1 MAVPGEGAVTSLRQT
16 TEEVVALYA
25 RMTTIHS
32 PAERMDEGI
41 DKVKNEVVGAI
52 REVPGFKGIIGL
64 VDRTANTGVTLSLWE
79 SLEAMEEA
87 EVEGARLRD
96 EAAKAM
102 KAETE
107 PMVNRYE
114 VVLIEVDTPVTAA

>member
-1 MAVPGEGAVTSLRQT
+1 
-16 TEEVVALYA
+16 LYA

-41 DKVKNEVVGAI
+41 AKVKDEIIGMMQQI
-52 REVPGFKGIIGL
+52 PGFKGMIGL
-64 VDRTANTGVTLSLWE
+64 VDRNANTGITLSLWE
-79 SLEAMEEA
+79 DEQAMEAA
-87 EVEGARLRD
+87 EEEGSRLRD

-114 VVLIEVDTPVTAA
+114 VVLIEMQTPVTAER

>member
-1 MAVPGEGAVTSLRQT
+1 LH
-16 TEEVVALYA
+16 A

-32 PAERMDEGI
+32 PAERMDAGI
-41 DKVKNEVVGAI
+41 EKVKDDILPAMRNI
-52 REVPGFKGIIGL
+52 PGFKGIIGL
-64 VDRTANTGVTLSLWE
+64 VDRNANTGITISLWE
-79 SLEAMEEA
+79 DEQAMEQG
-87 EVEGARLRD
+87 EVEGARLRE

-114 VVLIEVDTPVTAA
+114 VVLIEVKTPVTA

>member
-1 MAVPGEGAVTSLRQT
+1 
-16 TEEVVALYA
+16 LYA

-32 PAERMDEGI
+32 PAERMDAGI
-41 DKVKNEVVGAI
+41 DKVKDEVLSAM
-52 REVPGFKGIIGL
+52 REIPGFKGIIGL
-64 VDRTANTGVTLSLWE
+64 VDRNANTGITISLWE
-79 SLEAMEEA
+79 DEQAMEEG

-114 VVLIEVDTPVTAA
+114 VVLIEMKTPVTA

>member
-1 MAVPGEGAVTSLRQT
+1 
-16 TEEVVALYA
+16 LYA

-41 DKVKNEVVGAI
+41 EKVKDEVLGAMKRI
-52 REVPGFKGIIGL
+52 PGFKGIIGL
-64 VDRTANTGVTLSLWE
+64 VDRNANTGITISLWE
-79 SLEAMEEA
+79 DEQAMN
-87 EVEGARLRD
+87 EGEQEGTRLRE

-107 PMVNRYE
+107 PMVNHYE
-114 VVLIEVDTPVTAA
+114 VVLIEVETPVTA

>member
-1 MAVPGEGAVTSLRQT
+1 M
-16 TEEVVALYA
+16 YA
-25 RMTTIHS
+25 RVTTIHS

-41 DKVKNEVVGAI
+41 EKVKDEILAGM
-52 REVPGFKGIIGL
+52 REIAGFKGIIGM
-64 VDRTANTGVTLSLWE
+64 VDRNANTGVTISLWDDERAMQE
-79 SLEAMEEA
+79 SEEQ
-87 EVEGARLRD
+87 GARLRD

-114 VVLIEVDTPVTAA
+114 VVLIEVETPITA

>member
-1 MAVPGEGAVTSLRQT
+1 
-16 TEEVVALYA
+16 
-25 RMTTIHS
+25 MTTIHS

-41 DKVKNEVVGAI
+41 EKVKDEVVTAI
-52 REVPGFKGIIGL
+52 RDIPGFKGIIGL
-64 VDRTANTGVTLSLWE
+64 VDRNANTGITLSLWDSE
-79 SLEAMEEA
+79 EAMDEA
-87 EVEGARLRD
+87 EVEGARLRE

-114 VVLIEVDTPVTAA
+114 VVLLELDAPVRA

>member
-1 MAVPGEGAVTSLRQT
+1 
-16 TEEVVALYA
+16 LYA

-41 DKVKNEVVGAI
+41 EKVKDEVVTAI
-52 REVPGFKGIIGL
+52 RDIPGFKGIIGL
-64 VDRTANTGVTLSLWE
+64 VDRNANTGITLSLWDSE
-79 SLEAMEEA
+79 EAMDEA
-87 EVEGARLRD
+87 EVEGARLRE

-114 VVLIEVDTPVTAA
+114 VVLLELDAPVRA

>member
-1 MAVPGEGAVTSLRQT
+1 
-16 TEEVVALYA
+16 LYA

-41 DKVKNEVVGAI
+41 EKVKDQVVTAI
-52 REVPGFKGIIGL
+52 RDIPGFKGIIGL
-64 VDRTANTGVTLSLWE
+64 VDRNANTGITLSLWDSE
-79 SLEAMEEA
+79 EAMNEA
-87 EVEGARLRD
+87 EVEGARLRE

-114 VVLIEVDTPVTAA
+114 VVLVELDAPVRA

>member
-1 MAVPGEGAVTSLRQT
+1 
-16 TEEVVALYA
+16 LYA

-32 PAERMDEGI
+32 PRERMDEGL
-41 DKVKNEVVGAI
+41 DKVKDDVLPSM
-52 REVPGFKGIIGL
+52 RQMPGFKGIIGL
-64 VDRTANTGVTLSLWE
+64 VDRNANTGITLSLWE
-79 SLEAMEEA
+79 DEQTMQQGEE
-87 EVEGARLRD
+87 EGTRLRD

-114 VVLIEVDTPVTAA
+114 VVYIEVESAVTA

>member
-1 MAVPGEGAVTSLRQT
+1 
-16 TEEVVALYA
+16 LYA

-41 DKVKNEVVGAI
+41 ERVKDQVLAQMKEI
-52 REVPGFKGIIGL
+52 PGFKGIIGL
-64 VDRTANTGVTLSLWE
+64 VDRNANTGVTLSLWE
-79 SLEAMEEA
+79 NEQAMQQGEE
-87 EVEGARLRD
+87 EGARLRD

-114 VVLIEVDTPVTAA
+114 VVLIEVEAPVTTQS

>member
-1 MAVPGEGAVTSLRQT
+1 
-16 TEEVVALYA
+16 LYA

-32 PAERMDEGI
+32 PAEKMDEGI
-41 DKVKNEVVGAI
+41 EKVKEVVVAGMQ
-52 REVPGFKGIIGL
+52 EVAGFKGIIGM
-64 VDRTANTGVTLSLWE
+64 VDRNANTGITISLWE
-79 SLEAMEEA
+79 SEQAMNEGEE
-87 EVEGARLRD
+87 EGARLRE

-114 VVLIEVDTPVTAA
+114 VVLIEVETPITA

>member
-1 MAVPGEGAVTSLRQT
+1 
-16 TEEVVALYA
+16 LYA

-41 DKVKNEVVGAI
+41 EKVKDEVLAGM
-52 REVPGFKGIIGL
+52 REISGFKGIIGL
-64 VDRTANTGVTLSLWE
+64 VDRNANTGVTLSLWE
-79 SLEAMEEA
+79 DEQAMEEG
-87 EVEGARLRD
+87 EEEGARLRA

-114 VVLIEVDTPVTAA
+114 VVLIEIETPITA

>member
-1 MAVPGEGAVTSLRQT
+1 
-16 TEEVVALYA
+16 LYA

-32 PAERMDEGI
+32 PAEKMDEGI
-41 DKVKNEVVGAI
+41 EKVKEVVLAGMK
-52 REVPGFKGIIGL
+52 EVAGFKGIIGM
-64 VDRTANTGVTLSLWE
+64 VDRNANTGITISLWE
-79 SLEAMEEA
+79 NEQAMNEGEE
-87 EVEGARLRD
+87 EGARLRE

-114 VVLIEVDTPVTAA
+114 VVLIEVETPITA

>member
-1 MAVPGEGAVTSLRQT
+1 
-16 TEEVVALYA
+16 LYA

-41 DKVKNEVVGAI
+41 EKVKDEVVTAI
-52 REVPGFKGIIGL
+52 RDIPGFKGIIGL
-64 VDRTANTGVTLSLWE
+64 VDRNANTGITLSLWDSE
-79 SLEAMEEA
+79 EAMDEA
-87 EVEGARLRD
+87 EVEGARLRE

-114 VVLIEVDTPVTAA
+114 VVLIALDAPVRA

>member
-1 MAVPGEGAVTSLRQT
+1 M
-16 TEEVVALYA
+16 YA
-25 RMTTIHS
+25 RVTTIHS

-41 DKVKNEVVGAI
+41 EKVKDEILAAMKEI
-52 REVPGFKGIIGL
+52 SGFKGIIGM
-64 VDRTANTGVTLSLWE
+64 VDRNANTGVTISLWE
-79 SLEAMEEA
+79 DERAMQEGEEQ
-87 EVEGARLRD
+87 GNRLRD

-114 VVLIEVDTPVTAA
+114 VVLIEVETPITA

>member
-1 MAVPGEGAVTSLRQT
+1 
-16 TEEVVALYA
+16 LYA

-32 PAERMDEGI
+32 PRERMDAGL
-41 DKVKNEVVGAI
+41 DKV
-52 REVPGFKGIIGL
+52 REDVLPAMRQIPGFKGIIGL
-64 VDRTANTGVTLSLWE
+64 VDRNANSGITISLWE
-79 SLEAMEEA
+79 DEQAMQQGEE
-87 EVEGARLRD
+87 EGARLRD

-114 VVLIEVDTPVTAA
+114 VAYFEVESRVTA

>member
-1 MAVPGEGAVTSLRQT
+1 LF
-16 TEEVVALYA
+16 A

-41 DKVKNEVVGAI
+41 EKVKDQVLARMKEI
-52 REVPGFKGIIGL
+52 PGFKGIIGL
-64 VDRTANTGVTLSLWE
+64 VDRNANTGVTLSLWE
-79 SLEAMEEA
+79 DEQAMQQGEE
-87 EVEGARLRD
+87 EGARLRD

-114 VVLIEVDTPVTAA
+114 VVLIEVEAPVTTQS

>member
-1 MAVPGEGAVTSLRQT
+1 
-16 TEEVVALYA
+16 LYA

-41 DKVKNEVVGAI
+41 EKVKDEILQSMKEIA
-52 REVPGFKGIIGL
+52 GFKGIIGM
-64 VDRTANTGVTLSLWE
+64 VDRNANTGVTISLWE
-79 SLEAMEEA
+79 DERSMQEGEER
-87 EVEGARLRD
+87 GARLRD

-114 VVLIEVDTPVTAA
+114 VVLIEVETPITA

>member
-1 MAVPGEGAVTSLRQT
+1 M
-16 TEEVVALYA
+16 YA

-41 DKVKNEVVGAI
+41 EKVKDEVLAGMRQI
-52 REVPGFKGIIGL
+52 GGFKGIIGL
-64 VDRTANTGVTLSLWE
+64 VDRNANTGITISLWE
-79 SLEAMEEA
+79 DEQAMQQGEA
-87 EVEGARLRD
+87 EGARMRD

-114 VVLIEVDTPVTAA
+114 VVLIEVETPITA

>member
-1 MAVPGEGAVTSLRQT
+1 
-16 TEEVVALYA
+16 
-25 RMTTIHS
+25 MTTIHS

-41 DKVKNEVVGAI
+41 EKVKDQVVTAI
-52 REVPGFKGIIGL
+52 RDIPGFKGIIGL
-64 VDRTANTGVTLSLWE
+64 VDRNANTGITLSLWDSE
-79 SLEAMEEA
+79 EAMNEA
-87 EVEGARLRD
+87 EVEGARLRE

-114 VVLIEVDTPVTAA
+114 VVLVELDAPVRA

>member
-1 MAVPGEGAVTSLRQT
+1 
-16 TEEVVALYA
+16 LYA

-41 DKVKNEVVGAI
+41 EKVKDEVVGAI
-52 REVPGFKGIIGL
+52 RQVPGFKGIIGL
-64 VDRTANTGVTLSLWE
+64 VDRTANTGITLSLWE
-79 SLEAMEEA
+79 SQEAMEDA
-87 EVEGARLRD
+87 EVEGSRLRED
-96 EAAKAM
+96 AAKAM

-114 VVLIEVDTPVTAA
+114 VVLLELEAPVKV

>member
-1 MAVPGEGAVTSLRQT
+1 
-16 TEEVVALYA
+16 
-25 RMTTIHS
+25 MTTIHS

-41 DKVKNEVVGAI
+41 EKVKETVLPLMGQI
-52 REVPGFKGIIGL
+52 PGFKGMIGL
-64 VDRTANTGVTLSLWE
+64 VDRTSNTGITISLWE
-79 SLEAMEEA
+79 DEQAMEQA
-87 EVEGARLRD
+87 EVEGTRLRE

-114 VVLIEVDTPVTAA
+114 VVLIELETPVTA

>member
-1 MAVPGEGAVTSLRQT
+1 MF
-16 TEEVVALYA
+16 A
-25 RMTTIHS
+25 RVTTIHS

-41 DKVKNEVVGAI
+41 EKVKDEI
-52 REVPGFKGIIGL
+52 LQSMKEIPGFKGIIGM
-64 VDRTANTGVTLSLWE
+64 VDRNANTGVTISLWE
-79 SLEAMEEA
+79 DERAMQEGDEQ
-87 EVEGARLRD
+87 GARLRE

-114 VVLIEVDTPVTAA
+114 VVLIEVETPITA

>member
-1 MAVPGEGAVTSLRQT
+1 V
-16 TEEVVALYA
+16 YA
-25 RMTTIHS
+25 RVTTIHS

-41 DKVKNEVVGAI
+41 QKVRDEILSGM
-52 REVPGFKGIIGL
+52 REIPGFKGVIGM
-64 VDRTANTGVTLSLWE
+64 VDRNANTGVTISLWE
-79 SLEAMEEA
+79 DEQAMQESEEQ
-87 EVEGARLRD
+87 GNRLRD

-114 VVLIEVDTPVTAA
+114 VVLIEVETPITA